1 MSTSCHKVPPV
12 KSNYVPLG
20 TIEKFNDLDVYVS
33 KPTNGSKPFKKA
45 VVVGYDIF
53 GFHPNVKQF
62 CDLLTK
68 AGYLVVLPDYFR
80 GKTAPIV
87 SQGVQALIDFVL
99 KTFPPEVI
107 IKDTLSVTNHLK
119 SEFGSKD
126 FGYTGFCWGGIMG
139 SKLCAIKEFNACVL
153 VHYGPL
159 QVDDF
164 KKSQCPIAFL
174 PSSEDQDSQPF
185 VDAMKD
191 KPFANKNFQKRF
203 VDMVHGFA
211 ASRGDWS
218 DPLISQRVNEV
229 IEITGKFFRDNVGCN

>member
-33 KPTNGSKPFKKA
+33 KPTNGSNSFKKA

-53 GFHPNVKQF
+53 GYHPNVKQF
-62 CDLLTK
+62 CDLLAN

-80 GKTAPIV
+80 GKTATIM
-87 SQGVQALIDFVL
+87 SQGVQALLDFII
-99 KTFPPEVI
+99 KTFTPEII

-119 SEFGSKD
+119 SKFGSKD
-126 FGYTGFCWGGIMG
+126 FGYIGFCWGGMMG

-174 PSSEDQDSQPF
+174 PTFEDQDSQPF

-203 VDMVHGFA
+203 VDMNHGFA